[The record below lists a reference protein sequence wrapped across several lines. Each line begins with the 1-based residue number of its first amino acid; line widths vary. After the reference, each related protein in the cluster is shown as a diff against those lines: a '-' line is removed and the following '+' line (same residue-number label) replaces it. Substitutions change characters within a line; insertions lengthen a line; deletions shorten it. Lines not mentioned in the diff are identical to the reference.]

1 MDDATI
7 APTVS
12 TPLRGR
18 GLLADPGLN
27 KSTAFTDDERTALGL
42 VGLLPDSVESIDEQ
56 LARTRN
62 EFDRMHD
69 DLERHIYLRALQDHN
84 ETLFYAFLRANLRD
98 TMPIVYTPTVGT
110 ATQQFSRI
118 YRRSQGL
125 FLSYRNRDS
134 LAQQLA
140 NVDHPVDVVV
150 VTDGERILGLG
161 DQGVGGIGIPNGK
174 LALYSAF
181 GGIDPTR
188 TLPVVLDVGTNN
200 EDRLADPEYLGWR
213 HERITGDDY
222 DAFIDQF
229 VTELGNHFPGVLLQW
244 EDFASHNA
252 ARLVDAYRDRIL
264 SFNDDIEG
272 TAAVALAAIWSA
284 VAGTNRQLA
293 DQQFCI
299 VGAGSAGT
307 GIADMLVEALA
318 AEGVDAPLEHIW
330 LLDRHGLLHD
340 GRDDLEPYQ
349 ADLAHP
355 SAHLAEL
362 PGGDWPDGQLP
373 IDDVIR
379 RSGAT
384 VLIGVSGQ
392 PGLFP
397 EPVITALL
405 DNTDRPV
412 VMPLSNPTSKIEA
425 VPADIIQWTNGQAL
439 VATGSPFEPVEHDG
453 VTHHISQANNV
464 YVFPG
469 LGLGAIAVGARS
481 VTARMLMT
489 AAKAVYAV
497 EEGGVDDGVLPPLE
511 SVPEVS
517 IRIAQAV
524 ARQARDDGLTEP
536 MTDDEI
542 DAAIDERMWR
552 PIYPNVTAG

>member
-1 MDDATI
+1 MTPQPTNTI
-7 APTVS
+7 S

-18 GLLADPGLN
+18 TLLADPGLN
-27 KSTAFTDDERTALGL
+27 KGTAFTDEERAALGL
-42 VGLLPDSVESIDEQ
+42 VGLLPDSVESINEQ
-56 LARTRN
+56 LARTCN

-84 ETLFYAFLRANLRD
+84 ETLFHAFLRANLRS
-98 TMPIVYTPTVGT
+98 TMPIVYTPTVGM

-134 LAQQLA
+134 IAEQLA

-188 TLPVVLDVGTNN
+188 TLPIVLDVGTNN
-200 EDRLADPEYLGWR
+200 EERLADPEYLGWR
-213 HERITGDDY
+213 NERISGDEY
-222 DAFIDQF
+222 DSFIDQF
-229 VTELGNHFPGVLLQW
+229 VTELGNRFPGVLLQW

-272 TAAVALAAIWSA
+272 TAAVALAAIWAA
-284 VAGTNRQLA
+284 VSGTGRQLA

-307 GIADMLVEALA
+307 GIADMLVEALR
-318 AEGVDAPLEHIW
+318 AEGVDAPREKLW

-349 ADLAHP
+349 APLAHP
-355 SAHLAEL
+355 RSHI
-362 PGGDWPDGQLP
+362 GDWPDGQLP
-373 IDDVIR
+373 IDEVIR

-412 VMPLSNPTSKIEA
+412 VMPLSNPTSRIEA
-425 VPADIIQWTNGQAL
+425 TPADIIRWTDGRAL
-439 VATGSPFEPVEHDG
+439 VATGSPFEPVEHAG
-453 VTHHISQANNV
+453 VAHHISQANNV

-469 LGLGAIAVGARS
+469 LGLGALAVDAS
-481 VTARMLMT
+481 AITPRMLMT
-489 AAKAVYAV
+489 AAKAVYSV
-497 EEGGVDDGVLPPLE
+497 EDGDVADGVLPPLE

-542 DAAIDERMWR
+542 DTAIDERMWR
-552 PIYPNVTAG
+552 PIYRTVTPG

>member
-1 MDDATI
+1 MTPQPTNTI
-7 APTVS
+7 S

-18 GLLADPGLN
+18 TLLADPGLN
-27 KSTAFTDDERTALGL
+27 KGTAFTDEERAALGL
-42 VGLLPDSVESIDEQ
+42 VGLLPDSVESINEQ
-56 LARTRN
+56 LARTCN

-84 ETLFYAFLRANLRD
+84 ETLFHAFLRANLRS
-98 TMPIVYTPTVGT
+98 TMPIVYTPTVGM

-134 LAQQLA
+134 MAEQLA

-188 TLPVVLDVGTNN
+188 TLPIVLDVGTNN
-200 EDRLADPEYLGWR
+200 EERLADPEYLGWR
-213 HERITGDDY
+213 NERISGDEY
-222 DAFIDQF
+222 DSFIDQF
-229 VTELGNHFPGVLLQW
+229 VTELGNRFPGVLLQW

-284 VAGTNRQLA
+284 VSGTGRQLA

-307 GIADMLVEALA
+307 GIADMLVEALR
-318 AEGVDAPLEHIW
+318 AEGVDAPREKLW

-349 ADLAHP
+349 APLAHP
-355 SAHLAEL
+355 RSHI
-362 PGGDWPDGQLP
+362 GDWPDGQLP
-373 IDDVIR
+373 IDEVIR

-412 VMPLSNPTSKIEA
+412 VMPLSNPTSRIEA
-425 VPADIIQWTNGQAL
+425 TPADIIRWTDGRAL
-439 VATGSPFEPVEHDG
+439 VATGSPFEPVEHAG
-453 VTHHISQANNV
+453 VAHHISQANNV

-469 LGLGAIAVGARS
+469 LGLGALAVDAS
-481 VTARMLMT
+481 AITPRMLMT
-489 AAKAVYAV
+489 AAKAVYSV
-497 EEGGVDDGVLPPLE
+497 EDGDVADGVLPPLE

-542 DAAIDERMWR
+542 DTAIDERMWR
-552 PIYPNVTAG
+552 PIYRTVTPG

>member
-1 MDDATI
+1 MDDAT
-7 APTVS
+7 PTPIVS
-12 TPLRGR
+12 TSLRGR
-18 GLLADPGLN
+18 ALLADPGLN
-27 KSTAFTDDERTALGL
+27 KGTAFTDEERTALGL

-98 TMPIVYTPTVGT
+98 TMPIVYTPTVGM

-134 LAQQLA
+134 IAEQLA

-188 TLPVVLDVGTNN
+188 TLPIVLDVGTNN
-200 EDRLADPEYLGWR
+200 EERLADPEYLGWR
-213 HERITGDDY
+213 NERISGDEY
-222 DAFIDQF
+222 DSFIDQF
-229 VTELGNHFPGVLLQW
+229 VTELGNRFPGVLLQW

-284 VAGTNRQLA
+284 ISGTDRQLA

-307 GIADMLVEALA
+307 GIADMLVEALR
-318 AEGVDAPLEHIW
+318 AEGVEEPLEQLW

-349 ADLAHP
+349 APLAHP
-355 SAHLAEL
+355 RSHL
-362 PGGDWPDGQLP
+362 GDWPDGQLP
-373 IDDVIR
+373 IDEVIR

-412 VMPLSNPTSKIEA
+412 VMPLSNPTSRIEA
-425 VPADIIQWTNGQAL
+425 TPADIIRWTDGGAL
-439 VATGSPFEPVEHDG
+439 VATGSPFEPVEHAG
-453 VTHHISQANNV
+453 VVHHISQANNV

-469 LGLGAIAVGARS
+469 LGLGAVAVGATT
-481 VTARMLMT
+481 VTPRMLMT

-497 EEGGVDDGVLPPLE
+497 EDGGVADGVLPPLE

-552 PIYPNVTAG
+552 PIYPAVTPG